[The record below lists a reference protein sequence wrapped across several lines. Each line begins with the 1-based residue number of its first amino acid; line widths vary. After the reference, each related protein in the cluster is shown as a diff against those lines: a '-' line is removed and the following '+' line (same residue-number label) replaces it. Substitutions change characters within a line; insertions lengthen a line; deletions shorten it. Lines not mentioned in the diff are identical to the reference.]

1 MSGVKQKRVLFV
13 CIGNCC
19 RSQMA
24 EGFAH
29 EYGGD
34 IVKAESAGLA
44 PAGMV
49 VEETIRAMAEK
60 NVDIS
65 NQYSKAFRLDEANE
79 CDLVVNMSGLRMPE
93 GVWAPVLEWDV
104 RDPIGQSD
112 EVYAKVRDQI
122 EAMVT
127 DLIWKFRRGRSAPP
141 DQVKTHR

>member
-1 MSGVKQKRVLFV
+1 VSGVKQKRVLFV

-24 EGFAH
+24 EGFAR

-34 IVKAESAGLA
+34 TVAAESAGLA

-49 VEETIRAMAEK
+49 VEETIRAMAQRR
-60 NVDIS
+60 VDVS

-79 CDLVVNMSGLRMPE
+79 CDIVVNMSGLRMPE
-93 GVWAPVLEWDV
+93 GVLAPVLEWDV
-104 RDPIGQSD
+104 RDPIGQTD

-122 EAMVT
+122 ESLVT
-127 DLIWKFRRGRSAPP
+127 DLIWKLRRARSAPRGP
-141 DQVKTHR
+141 G

>member
-1 MSGVKQKRVLFV
+1 VSGVKQKRVLFV

-24 EGFAH
+24 EGFAR

-34 IVKAESAGLA
+34 TVAAESAGLA

-49 VEETIRAMAEK
+49 VEETIRAMAQRR
-60 NVDIS
+60 VDVS

-79 CDLVVNMSGLRMPE
+79 CDIVVNMSGLRMPE
-93 GVWAPVLEWDV
+93 GVLAPVLEWDV
-104 RDPIGQSD
+104 RDPIGQTD

-122 EAMVT
+122 ETLVT
-127 DLIWKFRRGRSAPP
+127 DLIWKLRRARSAPRGP
-141 DQVKTHR
+141 G

>member
-1 MSGVKQKRVLFV
+1 
-13 CIGNCC
+13 
-19 RSQMA
+19 MA

-44 PAGMV
+44 PAGVV

-60 NVDIS
+60 SVDIS
-65 NQYSKAFRLDEANE
+65 DQYSKAFRLDEANE

-127 DLIWKFRRGRSAPP
+127 DLIWKLRRGRSAPP
-141 DQVKTHR
+141 DQDKPHR

>member
-1 MSGVKQKRVLFV
+1 
-13 CIGNCC
+13 
-19 RSQMA
+19 MA

-44 PAGMV
+44 PAGIV

-60 NVDIS
+60 SVDIS

-93 GVWAPVLEWDV
+93 GVWVPVLEWDV

-127 DLIWKFRRGRSAPP
+127 DLIWKLRRGRSAPP
-141 DQVKTHR
+141 DQDESSG

>member
-24 EGFAH
+24 EGFAR

-34 IVKAESAGLA
+34 TVAAESAGLA

-49 VEETIRAMAEK
+49 VEETIRAMAQRR
-60 NVDIS
+60 VDVS

-79 CDLVVNMSGLRMPE
+79 CDIVVNMSGLRMPE
-93 GVWAPVLEWDV
+93 GVLAPVLEWDV
-104 RDPIGQSD
+104 RDPIGQTD

-122 EAMVT
+122 EALVT
-127 DLIWKFRRGRSAPP
+127 DLIWKLRRARSAPRRP
-141 DQVKTHR
+141 G